1 MTITTADQTLM
12 KTIRATYG
20 AAIEEACQG
29 SAIPP
34 EFLAALVANESGGNP
49 TRKRFEKGV
58 LCQLWEV
65 IQGRAAHFGSIGR
78 NDLFTAIEK
87 TSSQKVTGID
97 MILPPAILSAIF
109 AALDELSTSWGLTQ
123 IMGYQSI
130 ALGIPLSSLQD
141 PVAGLVATKRLLIQ
155 FVKEFEI
162 DIPAG
167 SERLFR
173 CWNTGR
179 PDGATYDAT
188 YPQNGLAR
196 MNIYRGLDDE
206 PPKAISA

>member
-1 MTITTADQTLM
+1 MIITTADQTLM

-49 TRKRFEKGV
+49 AAKRFEKGV

-65 IQGRAAHFGSIGR
+65 MIGRSAAFGSIGR
-78 NDLFTAIEK
+78 KDIF
-87 TSSQKVTGID
+87 GW
-97 MILPPAILSAIF
+97 LPSLSFQEVMQLVDGLA
-109 AALDELSTSWGLTQ
+109 SSWGLTQ
-123 IMGYQSI
+123 IMGYEMIHPDRRIHDLVEPQFN
-130 ALGIPLSSLQD
+130 LGHARGMLED
-141 PVAGLVATKRLLIQ
+141 FAKRFNLNPQ
-155 FVKEFEI
+155 T
-162 DIPAG
+162 DSG
-167 SERLFR
+167 QLFH

-179 PDGATYDAT
+179 PQGVTYDPV
-188 YPQNGLAR
+188 YPQTGLAR
-196 MNIYRGLDDE
+196 MDIYRGFLDE